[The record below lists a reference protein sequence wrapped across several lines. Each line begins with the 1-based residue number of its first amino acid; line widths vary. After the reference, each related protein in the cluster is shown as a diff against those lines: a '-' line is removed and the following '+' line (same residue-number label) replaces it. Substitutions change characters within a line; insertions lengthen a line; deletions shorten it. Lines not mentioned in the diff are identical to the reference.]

1 MYLEQLTVEIRE
13 EEERYARERVK
24 MEQDEAYQ
32 ESLIADR

>member
-1 MYLEQLTVEIRE
+1 MYEEQLVVEVRE

-32 ESLIADR
+32 ESLLADR